1 MELRAQVDRAIAS
14 GMRPTY
20 IDAHMAVAMLPE
32 LLDAHVRLGWECR
45 MFLVPPRSIKW
56 APDHAAYQA
65 TLRTLDVQGAP
76 VVDHCRGTLPVMRDE
91 LAHGWVKVFTELP
104 PGLTHLALHCTVV
117 GDFAAMS
124 PLHAP

>member
-1 MELRAQVDRAIAS
+1 
-14 GMRPTY
+14 
-20 IDAHMAVAMLPE
+20 
-32 LLDAHVRLGWECR
+32 
-45 MFLVPPRSIKW
+45 MFLVLPRSINW

-91 LAHGWVKVFTELP
+91 LAHGWVKVFTGLP

-124 PLHAP
+124 PLHAPWRHAEHELIASGEFDQLRAAAGVEQIGMRALQMLWRRVWV